1 MEVMNLQADQTDAA
15 ALLRQEARRVD
26 RDRNVNTFMLKPN
39 FFTARLGLIGPLFLG
54 GIIPTISFLVL
65 APVSSSAR
73 PNIRDAFFAA
83 YPSAV
88 GSVLDT
94 VPSHPGHCGVCHM
107 DFSGAGTRT
116 PYGNALKDSGFALNT
131 TTGRA
136 NAINS
141 QRGADPDKDGFSTD
155 TEVTNRT
162 TYANTPTFPG
172 LTPGNVGQV
181 LNVAIGEIQGHLVPS
196 TGADTTPPTVTVTFP
211 NGGQTLVGNRLT
223 NVTWTASDNPGGSGI
238 AAVSVYL
245 SLDNGSTYEPLGLGL
260 ANTGTFAWVPANRPA
275 TNTVRIRVVATDNAF
290 NTAQDQSDAP
300 FTITPPPGGRV
311 PTTLRDFDMPGTQP
325 FGGGP
330 TLDPPTGCASCHG
343 NYNPAVEPYFNWQG
357 SMMAHASID
366 PLFEANLAIANQD
379 APDSGDLCLRC
390 HISRGWL
397 AGRSV
402 PTDGSGMLAADK
414 MGVSCD
420 LCHRMVDPVFTPNV
434 SPAIDSEILS
444 ALTFADTNAG
454 NGMFVVDPFSYQRG
468 PFGDP
473 AAPHAFLAS
482 PFHRKAAIC
491 GTCHDVSNPAFQRD
505 EHGNYVANAFNTT
518 ATDFSPHSMG
528 PVERTYSE
536 WLASE
541 YNTPAGV
548 YAPQFAGN
556 KADGRVTICQDCHM
570 RDVAGH
576 GCDPA
581 QFPTVPL
588 RPDIPLHDMTGG
600 STWLPALLT
609 NLYPGQVNAAAVQ
622 AGIQRAV
629 EMLTNAAPLVVGDAP
644 GQLKVTVTN
653 ETGHKLPTGYPEGR
667 RIWIN
672 VKFYNDS
679 MTLLSESGAY
689 DPGTG
694 VLTHDDQVKIYEVHP
709 GMETNLAN
717 ALGLPP
723 GPSLHFVLN
732 NRIYED
738 NRIPPRGF
746 NNAAFAAF
754 GGAPVGHHYEDGQ
767 YWDDTLYTLPPGA
780 TRAEVRLYYQSTSK
794 EFVEFLRDENRTN
807 SKGQEMYELW
817 ATNGM
822 CPPTLMAEAVW
833 VPAFELQY
841 AGFATPD
848 KFRLQF
854 RSRPGVTYTVQ
865 YKDSLDAATW
875 QDFAANGTRVASATT
890 SSFEDDFTFNTSG
903 GPPATGARFYRIS
916 YTLP

>member
-1 MEVMNLQADQTDAA
+1 MKPNPFTAPIGAHRPPPRTVF
-15 ALLRQEARRVD
+15 ALL
-26 RDRNVNTFMLKPN
+26 LWI
-39 FFTARLGLIGPLFLG
+39 LL
-54 GIIPTISFLVL
+54 L
-65 APVSSSAR
+65 APAVCLAR

-107 DFSGAGTRT
+107 DFNGAGTRN
-116 PYGNALKDSGFALNT
+116 PYGDAVKNSGFALNT

-141 QRGADPDKDGFSTD
+141 LRGADPDNDGFVTD
-155 TEVTNRT
+155 TEVTNRI

-181 LNVAIGEIQGHLVPS
+181 LNVAISDIQGHLVPS
-196 TGADTTPPTVTVTFP
+196 TGVDTTPPNVTVTFP
-211 NGGQTLVGNRLT
+211 NGGQILVGNRAT
-223 NVTWTASDNPGGSGI
+223 NVTWTASDASGI
-238 AAVSVYL
+238 AGVSIYL
-245 SLDNGSTYEPLGLGL
+245 SLDNGATYEPIALGLG
-260 ANTGTFAWVPANRPA
+260 NSGSFAWVPANRPA
-275 TNTVRIRVVATDNAF
+275 TNTVRIRVVATDNAS
-290 NTAQDQSDAP
+290 NTNQDESNDP
-300 FTITPPPGGRV
+300 FTIVPPPGGRV

-330 TLDPPTGCASCHG
+330 ALDPPTGCANCHG
-343 NYNPAVEPYFNWQG
+343 NYNPSVEPYFNWQG

-366 PLFEANLAIANQD
+366 PLFEANLVIANQD

-390 HISRGWL
+390 HLPRGWL

-402 PTDGSGMLAADK
+402 PTDGSGMLLEDK
-414 MGVSCD
+414 RGVSCD
-420 LCHRMVDPVFTPNV
+420 LCHRMVDPVFTPGA
-434 SPAIDSEILS
+434 SPAIDSSIL
-444 ALTFADTNAG
+444 AGLTFADTNVG

-468 PFGDP
+468 PFAD
-473 AAPHAFLAS
+473 AAALHAFLAS
-482 PFHRKAAIC
+482 PLHRKAAIC

-505 EHGNYVANAFNTT
+505 EHGNYLANALNTR
-518 ATDFSPHSMG
+518 ATNFSPHFMA

-536 WLASE
+536 WLASD
-541 YNTPAGV
+541 YNTPSGV
-548 YAPQFAGN
+548 YAPKFAGN
-556 KADGRVTICQDCHM
+556 KADGRVAICQDCHM

-600 STWLPALLT
+600 STWMPGLLT
-609 NLYPGQVNAAAVQ
+609 NLHPDQVSAAAVQ
-622 AGIQRAV
+622 AGIQRSI
-629 EMLTNAAPLVVGDAP
+629 EMLTNAATLVVGDAP

-672 VKFYNDS
+672 VKFYDDS
-679 MTLLSESGAY
+679 MTLLGESGAY
-689 DPGTG
+689 NPATG
-694 VLTHDDQVKIYEVHP
+694 VLTHDEQVKIYEVHP
-709 GMETNLAN
+709 GLETNLAN
-717 ALGLPP
+717 ALELEP

-746 NNAAFAAF
+746 NHAAFAAF

-767 YWDDTLYTLPPGA
+767 YWDDTLYTLPAGA

-794 EFVEFLRDENRTN
+794 EFIEFLRDENKTN
-807 SKGQEMYELW
+807 NKGQELYALW
-817 ATNGM
+817 NDNGK

-841 AGFATPD
+841 AGFASPG

-865 YKDSLDAATW
+865 YKDSIDAATW
-875 QDFAANGTRVASATT
+875 QDFAANGTLVASGTT
-890 SSFEDDFTFNTSG
+890 TSFEDDFSSNSSG

-916 YTLP
+916 YTSP